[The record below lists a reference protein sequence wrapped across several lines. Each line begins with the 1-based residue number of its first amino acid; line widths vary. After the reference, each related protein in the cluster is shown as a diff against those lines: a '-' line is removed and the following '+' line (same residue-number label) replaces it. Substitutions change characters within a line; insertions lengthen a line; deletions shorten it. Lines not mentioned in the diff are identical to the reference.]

1 MNEKLEKPS
10 SYHHGNLRESLLT
23 HLLELIRSKG
33 FESFSL
39 RQLAARVGVSQ
50 AAIYRH
56 FADKEALLAELASQA
71 LLELMAVV
79 NEAMQGA
86 KCVQE
91 KLRLACSAYLAYA
104 VENPEKYR
112 LMFGATIQNRDDYP
126 GLVDAGE
133 QALDLLLSFIQEGR
147 ALGEFSLSPASCE
160 LMASSCWAS
169 LHGYALFLI
178 DGLYERL
185 NDTTLTQQAIEYH
198 IDMLLKLLTD

>member
-1 MNEKLEKPS
+1 MNDKIEKLPN
-10 SYHHGNLRESLLT
+10 YHHGNLRESLLT
-23 HLLELIRSKG
+23 HLLELIQEKG
-33 FESFSL
+33 FEGFSL
-39 RQLAARVGVSQ
+39 RQLATRVGVSQ

-56 FADKEALLAELASQA
+56 FADKDALLAELASQA

-147 ALGEFSLSPASCE
+147 ALGEFGLSPASCE

>member
-1 MNEKLEKPS
+1 MNEKIEKSS

-23 HLLELIRSKG
+23 HLLELIREKG
-33 FESFSL
+33 CESFSL
-39 RQLAARVGVSQ
+39 RQLSTRVGVSQ

-56 FADKEALLAELASQA
+56 FADKDALFAELASQA
-71 LLELMAVV
+71 LLELMAIV
-79 NEAMQGA
+79 NEAMQEA

-112 LMFGATIQNRDDYP
+112 LMFGATIQNRDAYP

-133 QALDLLLSFIQEGR
+133 QALALLLSFIQEGR
-147 ALGEFSLSPASCE
+147 AVGEFSLSSASCE

-185 NDTTLTQQAIEYH
+185 NDVTHTQQAIEYH